1 MIAIPTPIPVI
12 ESGARFWAQKPG
24 FACDRE

>member
-12 ESGARFWAQKPG
+12 ERGARFCAQKPG